1 MAELDVLISD
11 LRAKEQMRAA
21 TWNAAQNVDTNAD
34 DYAQKRS
41 VAQSLGAPMPQSQ
54 DDWTSLKMRKAA
66 QDIQRYAEVPVLQD
80 ILADADLSKLVANS
94 PVDWEH
100 LSYLSQLGQ
109 AVKRGRLQS
118 QINAALKVLELGAT
132 PAVVDPASLIRRP
145 VDEDALG
152 GNDWL
157 DAWARRP
164 DSPLTEQA
172 KRLSAERTQQRQEAA
187 RYAAEELAQAQIETT
202 RLAVNPD
209 LEAIQQSDNV
219 GDMIGIA
226 LANPVDVMVN
236 TMATSIATNPVGF
249 TVAPMAA
256 GVLSPVAAAAVLGA
270 ASFEAEYGSTFADQL
285 QKKGIDLT
293 NPDAIR
299 DAFRNGELVKQVGD
313 IAAKRALAVA
323 GMDALSVG
331 LARLPLQPVT
341 YINGLRQAR
350 REVGALAAGKAAHP
364 ALAAA
369 EDFGSQAVVQA
380 AMGGGGEALGQ
391 IAIGEDISASDV
403 FLEAIA
409 DLVTAPVDMISARGN
424 YLRAVENRQK
434 AVEATS
440 KAAVVNNAV
449 ETMASSPVAQR
460 DQDLSAQAL
469 QSQFQDTDIGE
480 VIVNTREA
488 GEAVEALKETSP
500 ESRAVIETAQ
510 AEGGDIRV
518 PIGELYRVRLA
529 NQQAYNDIL
538 SATRFSP
545 DGMSLMQAQTYDPNG
560 EIQRAMDNIIQKT
573 QEEVARR
580 RANAQLAADT
590 LAPMAQE
597 LRAAG
602 RTEEEITDS
611 LTMQASILMNVS
623 SMVGQNPEE
632 FFRNNALTVS
642 VAETPKPDGFWQ
654 EALPDEEREAIPR
667 ATTRG
672 AKAARKLRREVWKN
686 ATKQERRDTNK
697 KLKETKS
704 RILGSYDAAKRTI
717 TLFRSPNLNASTF
730 LHEMGHYW
738 LDTLTRTALVLLDQE
753 AKTKKPLSVGEE
765 HLINLVGGF
774 FKWGGLWDPS
784 EGITGLRSAITLWL
798 NSDVEGQRE
807 FQEKFAR
814 GMEVYIANGTAPTNA
829 LKQIFAKFT
838 EWLKSIYVD
847 VSRIGGVMLSPEV
860 AELYD
865 QLFVSERAVQEAR
878 DRMSDSGVYDELIRT
893 GMTDAEFRNFVD
905 MREEAR
911 LSSEAMVRESIQNGL
926 KVGREAEEGK
936 VKGFK
941 SEYKAMRGEA
951 RKEFHDQP
959 DIRAYD
965 YLTEPKKTT
974 DGKKTYVTKIRTDS
988 LSQLTDGDQ
997 KFLKDGKFVE
1007 ELGKANV
1014 DYVTLAEAAAA
1025 LDYSS
1030 PEELINALRRGQA
1043 ALKGEKAAVE
1053 ALAQKAFR
1061 MKYDEAYTPES
1072 VARLAQRVLA
1082 TEARLSVL
1090 ATEVA
1095 ALKGAVGNAVK
1106 VKAATMTFA
1115 RERVARM
1122 NYAVRNEKNTRW
1134 LYTSAYPYQLA
1145 AGRAGNAAMTAFSEG
1160 KTSAAADAKQAQLMQ
1175 ETLALAVE
1183 RGRKD
1188 VAAFEKRVK
1197 RLVKTKA
1204 VDGSYKEQICKF
1216 AARLGFRASERRA
1229 ARPWNEFVEEHPEVR
1244 SVWENMSEESQGVL
1258 LSGAPWQSL
1267 TFGQIAEI
1275 DALFTAMRKGGSLEA
1290 STKAGQKNREAITI
1304 INAGNQS
1311 IEKSAKGVGRK
1322 RQVAHVTETR
1332 LLPRLKSAI
1341 KSFFF
1346 DHLPVVSFF
1355 QILDGNK
1362 QGYLTQN
1369 VLYKVDECG
1378 NREVEL
1384 KQKFG
1389 TKLGEIMSRLMKP
1402 GFNTEFRN
1410 VEGIGRVNI
1419 HNLIAIVL
1427 NTGNDGNAERLETGN
1442 GISQEA
1448 QLRAAEQLTADQL
1461 QAINEIWALFEELR
1475 KEAGAVYRELT
1486 GTEPDWIEPTPFDVM
1501 SADGQMVE
1509 MTGGYVPIKYD
1520 KRLSRQKLGAEYNDL
1535 DDLAAQAFKAGDT
1548 SQTTSA
1554 TFTKT
1559 RASKAPKGMVVKLDT
1574 QGVFDGFEEVIHDIA
1589 WRGELSDLKRIFNG
1603 VTDAEG
1609 NRTEG
1614 LLKTIRDYYG
1624 YEAVQMINTWMENIA
1639 SGGRSPRQDG
1649 ADRLSQAVRQGVSL
1663 AGLGLNFTTALI
1675 QVTGLLTAASRLGP
1689 KYMLLGIGDL
1699 ISHPD
1704 QSWEEVNRRSS
1715 FMRRRTV
1722 TRTREISDA
1731 RNIVERGTRASKM
1744 KEKVYDIAYA
1754 PMMAVQG
1761 VIDHAVWLGAFRQ
1774 AMDQK
1779 MSEDQARQFADRVVI
1794 DTQGSGLVKDSS
1806 NIENGGPIKKLFMV
1820 FYSFMGRAV
1829 GLNAMALMGESNRA
1843 KAWAQ
1848 FLTVTLALPMIES
1861 VLRGALQQGDDDDS
1875 EWDRMSDEEK
1885 FMYGLKYVVGTSGSF
1900 MLGQFFLARE
1910 LSSMWENFFKG
1921 DPIYTWR
1928 GPSGLRAISDLGQ
1941 FASQAQQGE
1950 FDAALAKA
1958 LINLAGDM
1966 GMPAAAQ
1973 LGRTISGWEAWEK
1986 DDNWLALIFG
1996 YKKE

>member
-1 MAELDVLISD
+1 MAELDVLIGD
-11 LRAKEQMRAA
+11 LRAKEQARAV
-21 TWNAAQNVDTNAD
+21 TWNAAQNVDTNPD

-41 VAQSLGAPMPQSQ
+41 VAQSLGAPIPQSQ

-66 QDIQRYAEVPVLQD
+66 QDIQRYSEVPVLQN

-94 PVDWEH
+94 PTDWEH

-109 AVKRGRLQS
+109 AIKRGRLQS
-118 QINAALKVLELGAT
+118 QINDALKVLELGAT
-132 PAVVDPASLIRRP
+132 PVVIDPASLIPQP
-145 VDEDALG
+145 VDDDAFG

-157 DAWARRP
+157 EAWARRP

-172 KRLSAERTQQRQEAA
+172 KRLSAERTQRRQEAA
-187 RYAAEELAQAQIETT
+187 RYVAEELAQAQLETA

-209 LEAIQQSDNV
+209 LEAIQQADNV

-226 LANPVDVMVN
+226 LANPMDVMVS

-256 GVLSPVAAAAVLGA
+256 GLLSPVAAAAVLGA

-313 IAAKRALAVA
+313 IASKRALAVA

-331 LARLPLQPVT
+331 LARVPLQPIT
-341 YINGLRQAR
+341 YLNGLRQAER
-350 REVGALAAGKAAHP
+350 TAGALAAGKAAHP
-364 ALAAA
+364 ALAAT
-369 EDFGSQAVVQA
+369 EDFGTQAVLQA

-391 IAIGEDISASDV
+391 IAIGEEINASDV

-409 DLVTAPVDMISARGN
+409 DLVTAPVDMISARAN
-424 YLRAVENRQK
+424 YVRAVEDRKK

-440 KAAVVNNAV
+440 KAAVLNNAV
-449 ETMASSPVAQR
+449 ETMAASPVAQR
-460 DQDLSAQAL
+460 DSNLAAQAL
-469 QSQFQDTDIGE
+469 QSQFQDTEIGE

-488 GEAVEALKETSP
+488 GEAVEVLKQTSP
-500 ESRAVIETAQ
+500 DAKAVIETAQ

-518 PIGELYRVRLA
+518 PIGEIYRVRVA
-529 NQQAYNDIL
+529 NQQAYNDLL
-538 SATRFSP
+538 SAVRYSP
-545 DGMSLMQAQTYDPNG
+545 DGMSLMQAQSYDPNG
-560 EIQRAMDNIIQKT
+560 EIQKAMDDIIQKT
-573 QEEVARR
+573 QDEVARR

-597 LRAAG
+597 LRTAG
-602 RTEEEITDS
+602 RSEEEIKDS
-611 LTMQASILMNVS
+611 LTMQASILLNVS

-642 VAETPKPDGFWQ
+642 VAETPKPEGFWQ

-667 ATTRG
+667 ATTKG
-672 AKAARKLRREVWKN
+672 AKAARRARREAWKN
-686 ATKQERRDTNK
+686 ASKKERRDTNK
-697 KLKETKS
+697 KLKETKNQ
-704 RILGSYDAAKRTI
+704 ILGSYNASKRTI
-717 TLFRSPNLNASTF
+717 TLFRTPGLNASTF

-738 LDTLTRTALVLLDQE
+738 LDTLSRTALVLLDQQS
-753 AKTKKPLSVGEE
+753 KTNKPLTTGEE

-784 EGITGLRSAITLWL
+784 EGVTGLREAVSVWL
-798 NSDVEGQRE
+798 NLDVDGQRE
-807 FQEKFAR
+807 LQEKFAR
-814 GMEVYIANGTAPTNA
+814 GMEVYIAKGEAPTNA
-829 LKQIFAKFT
+829 LKQIFEKFT
-838 EWLKSIYVD
+838 EWLKSVYVD
-847 VSRIGGVMLSPEV
+847 VSRIGGVYLSPEV

-878 DRMSDSGVYDELIRT
+878 TRMSDSGVYDDLIRT

-911 LSSEAMVRESIQNGL
+911 LSSEAMVRETIQNGI
-926 KVGREAEEGK
+926 KVGKDAEEGK
-936 VKGFK
+936 IKGFA
-941 SEYKAMRGEA
+941 SEYNSMRREA

-959 DIRAYD
+959 DVRAYD
-965 YLTEPKKTT
+965 YLTEKKKTT
-974 DGKKTYVTKIRTDS
+974 DGKKTYVTKLRTDS
-988 LSQLTDGDQ
+988 LSQLSDEDQ
-997 KFLKDGKFVE
+997 KFLKDNKLVE
-1007 ELGKANV
+1007 ELGKADV
-1014 DYVTLAEAAAA
+1014 DYATLSEVTAA
-1025 LDYSS
+1025 LGYST
-1030 PEELINALRRGQA
+1030 PKELVDALRRGQT
-1043 ALKGEKAAVE
+1043 ALKAEKMTVE

-1061 MKYDEAYTPES
+1061 EKYDEAYTPEA
-1072 VARLAQRVLA
+1072 VARLAQRALA

-1122 NYAVRNEKNTRW
+1122 RYAVRNEKNTRW

-1145 AGRAGNAAMTAFSEG
+1145 AGRAGNAALKSFSEG
-1160 KTSAAADAKQAQLMQ
+1160 KTSEAADAKQAQLMQ

-1197 RLVKTKA
+1197 RLVRTKA
-1204 VDGSYKEQICKF
+1204 VDGSYKEQIGKF
-1216 AARLGFRASERRA
+1216 AARLGFRAKERIA
-1229 ARPWNEFVEEHPEVR
+1229 ARPWDEFVQEHPEVR

-1275 DALFTAMRKGGSLEA
+1275 DGLFTALRKGGSLDA
-1290 STKAGQKNREAITI
+1290 KTKAGQKNREAISI
-1304 INAGNQS
+1304 IKGGRKS
-1311 IEKSAKGVGRK
+1311 IEEAAKARGRK
-1322 RQVAHVTETR
+1322 RQVANVTETR
-1332 LLPRLKSAI
+1332 LLPKMKSAI

-1346 DHLPVVSFF
+1346 DHIPVVAFF

-1362 QGYLTQN
+1362 QGYL
-1369 VLYKVDECG
+1369 VDKLVYPVDECG

-1384 KQKFG
+1384 KQEFG
-1389 TKLGEIMSRLMKP
+1389 TKLGEIMGKLTGA
-1402 GFNTEFRN
+1402 GFNTDFRN

-1427 NTGNDGNAERLETGN
+1427 NMGNDGNSGRLETGN

-1448 QLRAAEQLTADQL
+1448 QLRAAEQLTAEQL
-1461 QAINEIWALFEELR
+1461 HAINEIWALFEQLR
-1475 KEAGAVYRELT
+1475 KEAGTVYRELT
-1486 GTEPDWIEPTPFDVM
+1486 GTEPDWIEPTPFDVV
-1501 SADGQMVE
+1501 SADGQTVE

-1520 KRLSRQKLGAEYNDL
+1520 KRLSKQKLGTEYNDL
-1535 DDLAAQAFKAGDT
+1535 DDLAAQAYKAGDT

-1559 RASKAPKGMVVKLDT
+1559 RAEKAPKGMVVRLDT

-1589 WRGELSDLKRIFNG
+1589 WRGQLADMKRILNG
-1603 VTDAEG
+1603 VTDEDG

-1614 LLKTIRDYYG
+1614 LLATIRDYYG

-1639 SGGRSPRQDG
+1639 SGGRSPKQDG

-1663 AGLGLNFTTALI
+1663 AGLGLNFNTALI
-1675 QVTGLLTAASRLGP
+1675 QITGLLTAASRLGP

-1699 ISHPD
+1699 ISHPT

-1731 RNIVERGTRASKM
+1731 RNIVERGTRASKF
-1744 KEKVYDIAYA
+1744 KEKVYDVAYA

-1761 VIDHAVWLGAFRQ
+1761 VVDHAVWLGAFRQ
-1774 AMDQK
+1774 AMDEGRT
-1779 MSEDQARQFADRVVI
+1779 EDAARQFADRVVI

-1829 GLNAMALMGESNRA
+1829 GLNAMSLMGESNRA

-1928 GPSGLRAISDLGQ
+1928 GPSGLRMISDLGQ

-1950 FDAALAKA
+1950 FDEALAKS

-1973 LGRTISGWEAWEK
+1973 LSRTISGWEAWEK